1 MEGSVKS
8 LIEAENEAK
17 KILERAKKSE
27 EDMVDRGIQQAKDT
41 IKIREDELNEEYR
54 LEQEKVSPTP
64 TDTCVSAES
73 ERVRGTERNGRR
85 DGEGHSTHEFPVRAE
100 QATSKRHADGAGDC
114 DLTRGT
120 SGRQGQV

>member
-54 LEQEKVSPTP
+54 LEQEKVSPTI
-64 TDTCVSAES
+64 
-73 ERVRGTERNGRR
+73 R
-85 DGEGHSTHEFPVRAE
+85 
-100 QATSKRHADGAGDC
+100 
-114 DLTRGT
+114 LTL
-120 SGRQGQV
+120 V